1 MVLDV
6 ARGVNWA
13 EGDRGGRAPLAE
25 RRMNLSALILIP
37 NLAAIFG
44 GFGGQGMAAWSDRL
58 ASRRKLVITPAIAR
72 FPAGG

>member
-1 MVLDV
+1 
-6 ARGVNWA
+6 
-13 EGDRGGRAPLAE
+13 LAE